1 MKKQI
6 YDIALQVGGSF
17 YPAVGGQ
24 LLEQSI
30 LMAVKK
36 CIELALANDDQQTA
50 LDIGLYFDIEIE
62 NERQNQD
69 SGN

>member
-6 YDIALQVGGSF
+6 YDIALEVGGSF

-36 CIELALANDDQQTA
+36 CIEIALANGDEQTA
-50 LDIGLYFDIEIE
+50 LDISEYFDIGIDD
-62 NERQNQD
+62 ERQDQEP
-69 SGN
+69 GN